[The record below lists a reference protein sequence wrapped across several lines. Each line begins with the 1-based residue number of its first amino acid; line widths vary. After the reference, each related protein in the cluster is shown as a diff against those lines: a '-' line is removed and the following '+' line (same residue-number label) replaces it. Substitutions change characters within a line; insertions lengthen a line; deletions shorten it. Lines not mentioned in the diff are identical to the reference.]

1 MPDMPINQAAGLL
14 GLTPPDGARLVAMV
28 SHGDD
33 KTELPLLWQ
42 LCTSMVDLGYGV
54 TVLDATK
61 AESDQNPGLAQLLD
75 YHFGSTA
82 LESDQ
87 PEWNTVPAASGV
99 QALCNLNAHPALQ
112 LQRIGHLF
120 PPGGMVVLYAGVDAL
135 VKLLANSEVKP
146 LLCVSSEKNSLLTS
160 YLALKRLLLKG
171 GMEPTILNMMRETE
185 GGRASG
191 SASAASSLAE
201 CARNFLGYEVN
212 TIQLETPVGQAQQG
226 AQMRRLVTRLLESSL
241 GLQAASA
248 GQSVH
253 SGMAWSGQGR
263 SH

>member
-1 MPDMPINQAAGLL
+1 MPDMPVNQASGLL
-14 GLTPPDGARLVAMV
+14 GLVPPDGARLLAMV

-42 LCTSMVDLGYGV
+42 LCTAMVELGYSV

-61 AESDQNPGLAQLLD
+61 TESGNNPGLAQLLD

-87 PEWNTVPAASGV
+87 PEWTTIPSAGGI
-99 QALCNLNAHPALQ
+99 QALCNLNTHPAQQ

-120 PPGGMVVLYAGVDAL
+120 PAGGIVVLYAGVDAM

-146 LLCVSSEKNSLLTS
+146 LLCVSTEKNSLLTS

-171 GMEPTILNMMRETE
+171 AMEPTILNMMQAAGTNRT
-185 GGRASG
+185 SG
-191 SASAASSLAE
+191 AAQAADSLAE

-212 TIQLETPVGQAQQG
+212 NIQFEQHCSEVQHVV
-226 AQMRRLVTRLLESSL
+226 QMRRLVTRLLESAL
-241 GLQAASA
+241 VLQGANAAGA
-248 GQSVH
+248 QPP
-253 SGMAWSGQGR
+253 GMAWGTQGR